1 MAEVTPMTVVKQAVK
16 NGVNV
21 TRFRITKEQ
30 GEEIK
35 RIEREHGKPEATRR
49 LLQMIWPRE

>member
-1 MAEVTPMTVVKQAVK
+1 MTQPTPMGVIKQAVK

-30 GEEIK
+30 GE
-35 RIEREHGKPEATRR
+35 
-49 LLQMIWPRE
+49 

>member
-1 MAEVTPMTVVKQAVK
+1 MKTPMTVIKGAVK

-30 GEEIK
+30 GEELK
-35 RIEREHGKPEATRR
+35 RIEREHGKPAATVA
-49 LLQMIWPRE
+49 LLKILWPKE